1 MPAVLDALLT
11 ARARLGAPAVREELA
26 RWLDSADPGLRAAA
40 IRALAR
46 LDDPQA
52 LAEVGRVASTDA
64 DLKVRE
70 AAVEALGASGR
81 ADALP
86 IVSRTFDSPEREIRQ
101 ASARAVLAIGGQAAD
116 DALVDLAL
124 RGGSVETRTYAT
136 LLLITSRGRQAESV
150 RRIAASNPSPE
161 VRALLEH
168 GLQFQHQHGEQ

>member
-1 MPAVLDALLT
+1 LHHRLT
-11 ARARLGAPAVREELA
+11 AYAAGAGPFCIDHKTPREYS
-26 RWLDSADPGLRAAA
+26 RH
-40 IRALAR
+40 IN
-46 LDDPQA
+46 PQA

-101 ASARAVLAIGGQAAD
+101 ASARAVLAIGGQAD

>member
-1 MPAVLDALLT
+1 M
-11 ARARLGAPAVREELA
+11 
-26 RWLDSADPGLRAAA
+26 
-40 IRALAR
+40 
-46 LDDPQA
+46 
-52 LAEVGRVASTDA
+52 ASTDA

-101 ASARAVLAIGGQAAD
+101 ASARAVLAIGGQAD